1 MAFAALSHLSLI
13 VLAIYGFSF
22 TGWTG
27 AVYQILNH
35 GVVDAALFLL
45 LGALEVRYA
54 TSEIGAY
61 GGVAAR
67 LPRTATFFVIASLAM
82 IGLPML
88 GGFVGEFMILSSTF
102 TGVSKGWAIAA
113 ALGVIL
119 GAAYMLSLV
128 QRIFYGPESAMTAS
142 KPANDVHFGELAV
155 LAPLAVLMLVMG
167 LAPSF
172 WTNSIQ
178 SGVHPPP
185 LNGTTPM
192 PMSICRSVARG
203 GAAVTPVPDIYRI
216 LPEVILT
223 VTGVAIMLLEASMR
237 PGWPRRPLGWVAA
250 IGTTLALWASL
261 WQLSLPVGTGFF
273 GTVETS
279 PFTVFFH
286 VLICGIVLV
295 ALLLS
300 LDTLPEDSHHQGEF
314 YALVVFG
321 AVGMCLLTGAV
332 ELLLV
337 FIALEISSIATY
349 ILAGYRKETGR
360 GPEAAIKYFLL
371 GSFATGFLLYG
382 IALIFGATGT
392 TQVYEIAR
400 LAPTAENHSLVL
412 AALGLMLVGILFK
425 VSAAPFHVWTP
436 DVYEGAPSPVVALLS
451 TAPKAAAFALL
462 LRVVYEMFPSLHSLW
477 APLLWIVAVL
487 SMTLGNLAALRQQNV
502 KRMLAYSSIA
512 HAGYLLAAF
521 AGLGTSGIAAAS
533 FYTAAYAAMN
543 VGIFA
548 VVTLVSGYDEKL
560 PLIDDFRG
568 LIYRAPLLGSLLL
581 FFLVSLVGIP
591 FTGGF
596 FGKFYSFSAAV
607 NGGAVALAIIGL
619 LNSGLAAGYYLHLA
633 LVSVQREPS
642 AERQGAAAPQVGVA
656 VGAALLLAVVAT
668 LVLGIVPGEV
678 LRAAQSGAH
687 TLQAPP
693 VDNTPSGD
701 AVQP

>member
-1 MAFAALSHLSLI
+1 
-13 VLAIYGFSF
+13 
-22 TGWTG
+22 
-27 AVYQILNH
+27 
-35 GVVDAALFLL
+35 
-45 LGALEVRYA
+45 
-54 TSEIGAY
+54 
-61 GGVAAR
+61 
-67 LPRTATFFVIASLAM
+67 
-82 IGLPML
+82 
-88 GGFVGEFMILSSTF
+88 
-102 TGVSKGWAIAA
+102 
-113 ALGVIL
+113 
-119 GAAYMLSLV
+119 
-128 QRIFYGPESAMTAS
+128 
-142 KPANDVHFGELAV
+142 
-155 LAPLAVLMLVMG
+155 
-167 LAPSF
+167 
-172 WTNSIQ
+172 
-178 SGVHPPP
+178 
-185 LNGTTPM
+185 
-192 PMSICRSVARG
+192 
-203 GAAVTPVPDIYRI
+203 VT
-216 LPEVILT
+216 
-223 VTGVAIMLLEASMR
+223 
-237 PGWPRRPLGWVAA
+237 
-250 IGTTLALWASL
+250 
-261 WQLSLPVGTGFF
+261 
-273 GTVETS
+273 
-279 PFTVFFH
+279 
-286 VLICGIVLV
+286 
-295 ALLLS
+295 LLLS

-314 YALVVFG
+314 YALIVFG

-337 FIALEISSIATY
+337 FIALEISSISTY

-392 TQVYEIAR
+392 TQVYEIAN
-400 LAPTAENHSLVL
+400 LAPTAQNHSLVL
-412 AALGLMLVGILFK
+412 AALALMLVGILFK

-487 SMTLGNLAALRQQNV
+487 SMTVGNLAALRQQNV

-533 FYTAAYAAMN
+533 FYAAAYAAMN

-548 VVTLVSGYDEKL
+548 VITLVSGYDDKL
-560 PLIDDFRG
+560 PMIDDFRG

-607 NGGAVALAIIGL
+607 DGGAVALAIIGL
-619 LNSGLAAGYYLHLA
+619 LNSGLAAAYYLRLA
-633 LVSVQREPS
+633 LAAAQREPS
-642 AERQGAAAPQVGVA
+642 STGRSAFPAPQVGVA
-656 VGAALLLAVVAT
+656 VGAALLLAVAAT

-687 TLQAPP
+687 TLQTPP
-693 VDNTPSGD
+693 PETTPS
-701 AVQP
+701 ANVVVPYPNP

>member
-1 MAFAALSHLSLI
+1 
-13 VLAIYGFSF
+13 
-22 TGWTG
+22 
-27 AVYQILNH
+27 
-35 GVVDAALFLL
+35 
-45 LGALEVRYA
+45 
-54 TSEIGAY
+54 
-61 GGVAAR
+61 
-67 LPRTATFFVIASLAM
+67 
-82 IGLPML
+82 
-88 GGFVGEFMILSSTF
+88 
-102 TGVSKGWAIAA
+102 
-113 ALGVIL
+113 
-119 GAAYMLSLV
+119 
-128 QRIFYGPESAMTAS
+128 
-142 KPANDVHFGELAV
+142 
-155 LAPLAVLMLVMG
+155 
-167 LAPSF
+167 
-172 WTNSIQ
+172 
-178 SGVHPPP
+178 
-185 LNGTTPM
+185 
-192 PMSICRSVARG
+192 
-203 GAAVTPVPDIYRI
+203 VTPVLDIYRI

-223 VTGVAIMLLEASMR
+223 LTGVAIMLIEASL
-237 PGWPRRPLGWVAA
+237 PSGFPRRPLGWVAA

-273 GTVETS
+273 STVETS

-332 ELLLV
+332 ELLVV
-337 FIALEISSIATY
+337 FIALEISSISTY
-349 ILAGYRKETGR
+349 ILAGYRKDTAR

-392 TQVYEIAR
+392 TQIYEIAR
-400 LAPTAENHSLVL
+400 LAPSAQNHSLVL
-412 AALGLMLVGILFK
+412 AALALMLVGILFK

-462 LRVVYEMFPSLHSLW
+462 LRVVYEMFPSLHNLW

-487 SMTLGNLAALRQQNV
+487 SMTVGNLAALRQQNV

-521 AGLGTSGIAAAS
+521 AGLGNSGIAAAS
-533 FYTAAYAAMN
+533 FYAAAYAAMN
-543 VGIFA
+543 LGIFA
-548 VVTLVSGYDEKL
+548 VITVVSGYDEKL
-560 PLIDDFRG
+560 PMIDDYRG

-596 FGKFYSFSAAV
+596 FGKFYAFSAAV
-607 NGGAVALAIIGL
+607 DGGAVTLAIIGL
-619 LNSGLAAGYYLHLA
+619 LNSGLAAAYYLRLA
-633 LVSVQREPS
+633 LVAAQRAPYRAGEPTIP
-642 AERQGAAAPQVGVA
+642 APQVGVA
-656 VGAALLLAVVAT
+656 VGAALLLAVAAT
-668 LVLGIVPGEV
+668 LVLGIVPSEV

-693 VDNTPSGD
+693 SDSAPSAID
-701 AVQP
+701 VNP